1 MGPVSPPMVAWQS
14 VKVTVPTSVRF
25 VKVPRERGLLISGL
39 STIHS
44 ADN

>member
-1 MGPVSPPMVAWQS
+1 MGPVSLLIVAWQS
-14 VKVTVPTSVRF
+14 VKVTAPTSVKF
-25 VKVPRERGLLISGL
+25 VKVPRERVLLISGL